1 MQHTDN
7 TTPNAA
13 PAQAAGPAS
22 LKARLIVLL
31 PSLYLKS
38 PWIILA
44 LIICVM
50 AFVLVRWDD
59 YESGLRFQ
67 ETNNAYVHFD
77 TISMEAKVGGYVRSV
92 NFTDFQAV
100 ESGSVLVAIED
111 DDYRMAVLQAEAKR
125 DYAAAT
131 LANLELEARLQE
143 ANVEQARAAA
153 ANTEARLDLARR
165 EHARLSRLVK
175 QGAVA
180 THEADTAETNLK
192 SAEAGHQE
200 SAALVAVQ
208 ERKLTLLQS
217 ERALREANLKAAEA
231 ALQAARLDLSHT
243 RISAPVNSFAGNCK
257 IREGELVK
265 TGTALVTLVPD
276 AAPYIIANYKE
287 TQLTNIRPGQ
297 QVDIAVDTFPGRTLK
312 GRVAAVSPATG
323 STYSLLP
330 KDNSS
335 GNFTKVVQRVPVR
348 IELDPEQPLSHA
360 LRAGM
365 SVTTAID
372 TDNPG
377 AAAANPLRAGKTGQ
391 PLWLRHKQAEQRADQ
406 EPGQRAGEDRG

>member
-1 MQHTDN
+1 MSPN
-7 TTPNAA
+7 TSDSQPTPA
-13 PAQAAGPAS
+13 PA
-22 LKARLIVLL
+22 LKARLITWL

-38 PWIILA
+38 PWIILG

-50 AFVLVRWDD
+50 AFVLARWDS
-59 YESGLRFQ
+59 YESGMRRQ

-143 ANVEQARAAA
+143 ANVEQSKAVAS
-153 ANTEARLDLARR
+153 NTLAKLDLARR
-165 EHARLSRLVK
+165 EHVRLSRLVK

-192 SAEAGHQE
+192 SAEASHKE
-200 SAALVAVQ
+200 STALVAVQ
-208 ERKLTLLQS
+208 ERRLILLNS
-217 ERALREANLKAAEA
+217 ERALREANLKAAQA
-231 ALQAARLDLSHT
+231 ALEAARLDLAHT
-243 RISAPVNSFAGNCK
+243 RISAPVDSFAGNCK

-265 TGTALVTLVPD
+265 TGTPLVTLVPD

-287 TQLTNIRPGQ
+287 TQLTHIRPGQ
-297 QVDIAVDTFPGRTLK
+297 EVEIAVDTFPGQKLR

-365 SVTTAID
+365 SVTTSID
-372 TDNPG
+372 TDGPG
-377 AAAANPLRAGKTGQ
+377 RPAADPLRAGKTGQ
-391 PLWLRHKQAEQRADQ
+391 PLKPESKRAEQHS
-406 EPGQRAGEDRG
+406 GAGRG